1 MAERTKMLRSLI
13 IMGKSGIVVF
23 EKSWDKQETVSQK
36 WGGLISSILEFSVQ
50 SVGYPVSY
58 FETPSAALSITTDQK
73 TGVICA
79 IIHSNED
86 SNEFGQLIA
95 KEILR
100 TFLETYP
107 LADYNGLQKS
117 QFAGFGAKI
126 VDCIKRVAD
135 SILHNLSAIDGIEA
149 SLLVYDDGT
158 ESISAGTLEDN
169 FSVIANFRAL
179 LRVACQLMQEQKQ
192 DAPDFMLL
200 EMGERLVYVHR
211 INATASLVTLCVR
224 KRRTSDV
231 SEIDYKNEPSIEQY
245 YSIICRHQK
254 LLNRV
259 FMLGSYF
266 TSVK

>member
-1 MAERTKMLRSLI
+1 L
-13 IMGKSGIVVF
+13 
-23 EKSWDKQETVSQK
+23 
-36 WGGLISSILEFSVQ
+36 Q
-50 SVGYPVSY
+50 SVGFPVSY
-58 FETPSAALSITTDQK
+58 LETPSAALSITTDQK
-73 TGVICA
+73 TGVLCA

-86 SNEFGQLIA
+86 TNEFGQLIA

-107 LADYNGLQKS
+107 QADYNGLQKS
-117 QFAGFGAKI
+117 QFSSFGAKI

-135 SILHNLSAIDGIEA
+135 SILHNLSSIDGIDA
-149 SLLVYDDGT
+149 CLLVYEDGT
-158 ESISAGTLEDN
+158 ESISSGTLEDN

-179 LRVACQLMQEQKQ
+179 LRVACQLMQEQKG

-211 INATASLVTLCVR
+211 ISAIASLVTLCNR
-224 KRRTSDV
+224 KRKTSD
-231 SEIDYKNEPSIEQY
+231 SENDIKPEPSMEQY